1 MSPYQQKHWEEYQ
14 KRSLTEDY
22 KAILMLEMIKI
33 EYSREINQYP
43 ENFNKYLLAT
53 TLFPWL
59 SFDSNSWC
67 HA

>member
-53 TLFPWL
+53 TLFP
-59 SFDSNSWC
+59 
-67 HA
+67 